1 MSSSYAIVPFGA
13 AAQPP
18 VRDLA
23 RLHTALLPTSP
34 IVLLGHPFMERF
46 YYSILPRE
54 GLICGAV
61 AYVDERPAGFVAAT
75 HDADGFMRIACRR
88 RWPRLVWVVGTSVLM
103 EPRSIGAVWE
113 ASRVMMSR
121 ASAADGRPDGEI
133 LSLGVL
139 PAYREP
145 SFIRQ
150 SGLRIS
156 TDLLDTAVSALRT
169 RGVRAIRATVNTDNT
184 PAKLFYIG
192 LGWTLGRTNVPGWQT
207 ATVEF
212 VQHV

>member
-1 MSSSYAIVPFGA
+1 MSSSYTIVLFGA

-18 VRDLA
+18 VQDLA
-23 RLHTALLPTSP
+23 GLHSALLPTSP
-34 IVLLGHPFMERF
+34 IVLLGRSFMERF

-61 AYVDERPAGFVAAT
+61 AYVDERPVGFVAAT
-75 HDADGFMRIACRR
+75 HDADGFMRIACHRQ
-88 RWPRLVWVVGTSVLM
+88 WPRLVWVVGTSLLKA
-103 EPRSIGAVWE
+103 PRSIGAVWE
-113 ASRVMMSR
+113 ASRVMLSR
-121 ASAADGRPDGEI
+121 APAADGRPAGEI

-139 PAYREP
+139 PAYRQP

-156 TDLLDTAVSALRT
+156 TDLLDTAVSALRA
-169 RGVRAIRATVNTDNT
+169 RGVRAIRATVNADNV

-192 LGWTLGRTNVPGWQT
+192 LGWTLGRTNVPGWHT
-207 ATVEF
+207 ATMEF

>member
-1 MSSSYAIVPFGA
+1 VNVSYRLVPFDA
-13 AAQPP
+13 KAPP
-18 VRDLA
+18 LARDLA
-23 RLHTALLPTSP
+23 RLHAALLPTSS
-34 IVLLGHPFMERF
+34 ISLLGPHFMERF
-46 YYSILPRE
+46 YYKLLPRE
-54 GLICGAV
+54 GLLFGAV
-61 AYVDERPAGFVAAT
+61 AYIDDQPVGFVAAT

-88 RWPRLVWVVGTSVLM
+88 RWPYLVWVVGTSILIA
-103 EPRSIGAVWE
+103 PRSIRAVWQ
-113 ASRVMMSR
+113 ACRVMMSR
-121 ASAADGRPDGEI
+121 APAADARPDGEI

-145 SFIRQ
+145 RFIRQ

-156 TDLLDTAVSALRT
+156 TDLLDTAVSELCA
-169 RGVRAIRATVNTDNT
+169 RGVRAIRATVNADNT

-192 LGWTLGRTNVPGWQT
+192 LGWTLGRTNVPGWQA